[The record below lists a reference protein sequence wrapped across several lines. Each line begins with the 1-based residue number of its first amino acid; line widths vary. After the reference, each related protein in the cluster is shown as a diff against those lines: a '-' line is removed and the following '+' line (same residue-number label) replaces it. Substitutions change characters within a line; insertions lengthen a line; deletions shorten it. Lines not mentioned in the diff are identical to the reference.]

1 MAPAE
6 AFGFLVPSSSS
17 KSTPLLGAVFDS
29 CAFPPSNGNT
39 IFTVMM
45 GGRWFSS
52 TLGDFPSLGR
62 VQDLAV
68 ENLQRIIK
76 HDKAPVRYVTF
87 LDIGLPT
94 GNGKKLSCSQAQL
107 GQETGL
113 AVA

>member
-1 MAPAE
+1 MLIIHEHHA
-6 AFGFLVPSSSS
+6 
-17 KSTPLLGAVFDS
+17 S
-29 CAFPPSNGNT
+29 CFSNGNT

-52 TLGDFPSLGR
+52 TLGDSPSLGR

-94 GNGKKLSCSQAQL
+94 GNGKILSCSQAQL